1 MAKEDHLFQ
10 LIKSLDQGEKRYL
23 SLNITNQ
30 KSDEPKD
37 YLRLFD
43 FLQKRS
49 EYEEDIAK
57 QELSHII
64 PLHRFAAA
72 KNYLYSKLLNLLRDY
87 HADDS
92 VDTQIRNYLQLV
104 ELLFKKGLI
113 RQAEKQLSSAKKLA
127 EKHFKNRQLIQIY
140 DWEYSISTVS
150 ETPDEREISFQRID
164 SEEQLTLKNLSFQ
177 FDYHR
182 LHFRLFN
189 HLYQFGVP
197 QKEEDRI
204 FFKEIL
210 KHPLMK
216 QEPDVPPYTLDL
228 YYSILN
234 ACNYMCADYDKAAVA
249 GKARLEVFAKHE
261 DFAIGESYQYAAA
274 INNYLQNINNLGK
287 WQEMELIIENAN
299 NFADKQQKKILG
311 VSFMLLKFV
320 VHQFKIKLLMSQ
332 KRFEETDNWI
342 KQQNKEISA
351 LLENKE
357 KEKNVYILPLSISV
371 NSFILGKNDEALHWI
386 RTVLNDDR
394 NSIRN
399 DIYNFSAIF
408 NLMIHYELGN
418 YTVLESQLQ
427 SLQRYLAEQG
437 KKSDFETLVPNLLK
451 KMAERKP
458 GREVLKKLLGPALD
472 KLREIVAQPGFEST
486 FIKQFYI
493 IEWFESKLNRK
504 SFLEQINLSQKY
516 ESEG

>member
-10 LIKSLDQGEKRYL
+10 LIKSLDQGEKRFI
-23 SLNITNQ
+23 SLNISSQ
-30 KSDEPKD
+30 KGDENKD

-43 FLQKRS
+43 FLQKLH
-49 EYEEDIAK
+49 EYEEDIVK
-57 QELSHII
+57 QQLSHLI
-64 PLHRFAAA
+64 PIHRFAAV
-72 KNYLYSKLLNLLRDY
+72 KNYLYTKLLNLLRDY

-104 ELLFKKGLI
+104 EMLFKKGLI

-150 ETPDEREISFQRID
+150 ETAVEREFTFRRID
-164 SEEQLTLKNLSFQ
+164 LEEQQALKNLSAQ

-182 LHFRLFN
+182 LHFKLFN
-189 HLYQFGVP
+189 HLYQYGVP

-204 FFKEIL
+204 FFREIL
-210 KHPLMK
+210 NDPLML

-234 ACNYMCADYDKAAVA
+234 ACNYMCADYEQAAVA
-249 GKARLEVFAKHE
+249 GKARLKVFAKHE

-274 INNYLQNINNLGK
+274 INNYLQNINNLAK
-287 WQEMELIIENAN
+287 WQEMELIIESAN
-299 NFADKQQKKILG
+299 NFADKQQKKILA
-311 VSFMLLKFV
+311 VSYMLFKFV
-320 VHQFKIKLLMSQ
+320 VHQFKIKTLMAQRLFVETGFWVKQHQ
-332 KRFEETDNWI
+332 KDI
-342 KQQNKEISA
+342 HA
-351 LLENKE
+351 LLDQKA

-371 NSFILGKNDEALHWI
+371 NCFILGKNEDALNWI
-386 RTVLNDDR
+386 RTILNDDR

-418 YTVLESQLQ
+418 FSLLEYQQQ
-427 SLQRYLAEQG
+427 SLQRYLNEQG
-437 KKSDFETLVPNLLK
+437 KNSDFETLVPNLLL
-451 KMAERKP
+451 KMADRKP
-458 GREVLKKLLGPALD
+458 GRDELKKILVMSLE
-472 KLREIVAQPGFEST
+472 KLREIVGSQGFEST

-493 IEWFESKLNRK
+493 IEYFESKLAGK
-504 SFLEQINLSQKY
+504 SILDYLLNEKK
-516 ESEG
+516 